1 MSAFIVENKTIN
13 RILTYLELNQYQN
26 GQWESRRLKEAG
38 HDITTQDGL
47 TILGRTMLNLNT
59 DAVDQRYDEKNN
71 REFVGKYNFKTIPVD
86 RIQAL
91 KSLRCWIYQCLQGD
105 IPEREFFKLM
115 DAISYQWMY
124 AIINDMKAFQT
135 ADWG

>member
-13 RILTYLELNQYQN
+13 RILTYLELNQHQN

-38 HDITTQDGL
+38 YDITTQDGL
-47 TILGRTMLNLNT
+47 TVLGQTMLNLNT

-91 KSLRCWIYQCLQGD
+91 KSLRCLIYQCLEGD

-124 AIINDMKAFQT
+124 AIINDMEAFQT